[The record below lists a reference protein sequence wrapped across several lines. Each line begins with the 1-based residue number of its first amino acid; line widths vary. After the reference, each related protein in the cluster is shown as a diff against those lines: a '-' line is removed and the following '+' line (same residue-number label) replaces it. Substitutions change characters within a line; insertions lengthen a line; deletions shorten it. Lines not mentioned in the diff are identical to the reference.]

1 MCDSASC
8 TKIDTVTSPSTTP
21 SASAFSPTPSVFYRY
36 HTRDGRIAIV
46 DSLDRV
52 PPSERSGAE
61 RVELEA
67 PSLASRYP
75 VVSQVATHMDW
86 PSFATGFGVALG
98 IAALISFVG
107 RGSTRLLGFLVVAAI
122 VVAGS
127 GAYFGMLRRT
137 TGQSDATFATPSAII
152 DDAKRAVEKANQR
165 QRDQEK
171 LIEDIQRDAK

>member
-46 DSLDRV
+46 D
-52 PPSERSGAE
+52 ERSGAE

-137 TGQSDATFATPSAII
+137 TGQSNATFATPSAII